1 MKSMYKIII
10 LALFFMQGIA
20 FASTTR
26 PSDLDDTIPATP
38 RCDKYYYTKWIDDCP
53 NWRPNGVWD
62 SCFCFKYHMTSYV
75 GGSTNVA
82 KWEYAHNRRMKVKG
96 LVAMIKYSLNPW

>member
-1 MKSMYKIII
+1 MRKIFITI
-10 LALFFMQGIA
+10 ALFAVLFLMQGIA

-38 RCDKYYYTKWIDDCP
+38 RCDKYYYTKWFDDCP

-62 SCFCFKYHMTSYV
+62 SCFCFKYHTTRYLEGPSI
-75 GGSTNVA
+75 A

-96 LVAMIKYSLNPW
+96 L

>member
-1 MKSMYKIII
+1 MKSMCKIII

-38 RCDKYYYTKWIDDCP
+38 RCDKYYYTKWFDDCP

-62 SCFCFKYHMTSYV
+62 SCFVSSIILR
-75 GGSTNVA
+75 GI
-82 KWEYAHNRRMKVKG
+82 WKVRVLPSG
-96 LVAMIKYSLNPW
+96 NMHIIDV